1 MREEM
6 VTYACVC
13 SEVNNHVTFS
23 HLILS
28 VRLKLVNYIFS
39 DDRIVDNKTF
49 QNILPVHLEGE
60 RGEGDG
66 REGSEGKRSREE
78 GGGGE
83 GGRGKEGTSG

>member
-6 VTYACVC
+6 VMYACVC
-13 SEVNNHVTFS
+13 SEVNNYVTFS

-66 REGSEGKRSREE
+66 REG
-78 GGGGE
+78 
-83 GGRGKEGTSG
+83 RGKD

>member
-1 MREEM
+1 M

-13 SEVNNHVTFS
+13 SEVDNHVTFS

-49 QNILPVHLEGE
+49 QNILPVHLEGK

-66 REGSEGKRSREE
+66 REGREGRGKIE
-78 GGGGE
+78 GGGRRRRGGE
-83 GGRGKEGTSG
+83 DKWVK

>member
-6 VTYACVC
+6 VMYACVC
-13 SEVNNHVTFS
+13 SEVDNHVTFS

-39 DDRIVDNKTF
+39 DDRIVNNKTF

-66 REGSEGKRSREE
+66 REGREGKRLREE
-78 GGGGE
+78 GGGG
-83 GGRGKEGTSG
+83 GGERTSG